1 MSPVV
6 FEAIGTRWQI
16 DIWDDIQETAQADIL
31 QKIHTRIAEFDK
43 HYSRFRDDSLV
54 STMAKQ
60 AGEYIMP
67 NDAPPLLAL
76 YETMYRL
83 TDGAMT
89 PLIGQ
94 VLVEAGYDATYSLQ
108 SGEVHTP
115 PRYDEVVSYHHPK
128 LILKQPALLDFGA
141 AGKGYLID
149 IVGDIL
155 KREGVSH
162 FSIDAGGD
170 ILHSRTEPTLRVG
183 LENPLDATQ
192 VIGVARLGRGSICG
206 SSGNR
211 RVWGKYHHIIN
222 PHTLASPKDILAV
235 WAMADTALVADGL
248 TTALFFTSPDIL
260 RQAYPFEYALLRSDG
275 SLESS
280 SGFPGE
286 FFSA

>member
-16 DIWDDIQETAQADIL
+16 DIWDDIQENAQADIL
-31 QKIHTRIAEFDK
+31 QKIHARIAEFDK

-54 STMAKQ
+54 SMMTKQ

-67 NDAPPLLAL
+67 DDAPPLLAL

-83 TDGAMT
+83 TDGSMT

-94 VLVEAGYDATYSLQ
+94 VLVEAGYDATYSLR

-128 LILKQPALLDFGA
+128 LILKQPALMDFGA

-155 KREGVSH
+155 KREGVSR

-170 ILHSRTEPTLRVG
+170 ILHSRAEPVLRVG

-192 VIGVARLGRGSICG
+192 VIGVAWLGRGSICG

-222 PHTLASPKDILAV
+222 PHTLTSPKDIVAV

-248 TTALFFTSPDIL
+248 TTALFFASPDVL
-260 RQAYPFEYALLRSDG
+260 RQAYSFEYALLRSDM

-280 SGFPGE
+280 SGFPAE
-286 FFSA
+286 FFTA